1 MSTPTSSELWPSLD
15 SMKQYLETWSR
26 NVYELEAK
34 VRTLE
39 AMSVRMEATYTE
51 EIARL
56 TNELATCAA
65 PRDQRIAELET
76 SVKGLEQYVQ
86 DLIAERQRAIERL
99 AKVLE
104 VTVTGSMTL
113 QDLIGQTM
121 TLVDHTKKMFRER
134 L

>member
-56 TNELATCAA
+56 SNELANCAA
-65 PRDQRIAELET
+65 PRDQRIAELEA

>member
-1 MSTPTSSELWPSLD
+1 
-15 SMKQYLETWSR
+15 MKQYLETWSR
-26 NVYELEAK
+26 YCYELEAK

-56 TNELATCAA
+56 TNELASCAG
-65 PRDQRIAELET
+65 PRDQRIGELAAT
-76 SVKGLEQYVQ
+76 VKGLEQYVQ

-99 AKVLE
+99 AKALE
-104 VTVTGSMTL
+104 VSVTGSITL

-121 TLVDHTKKMFRER
+121 TLVDHTKNMFRER